1 MIYKNKDSK
10 NKYLNKNYIFAAVV
24 FIYFIGLIAGCSF
37 VFKNGD
43 NLTFVKKVTLIE
55 NIINGEAK
63 PILALSTTYM
73 TRSLICIITVLILK
87 YSGILKGMCICI
99 PFILAVQNSAIYSIL
114 LYENRLSLFQIL
126 YTFILKDSAVVFIV
140 LIYCGIIIN
149 EIVTYKENVKSD
161 IKKLLIY
168 LTAVCII
175 NLIDYTVKA
184 MIFSLQRG

>member
-10 NKYLNKNYIFAAVV
+10 NKYLNKNYIFAAVI

-55 NIINGEAK
+55 NIINGETK
-63 PILALSTTYM
+63 PISALSTTYV

-99 PFILAVQNSAIYSIL
+99 PFILAVQNSAMYSIL
-114 LYENRLSLFQIL
+114 LYENRFSLFQIL
-126 YTFILKDSAVVFIV
+126 YTFMLKDSAVVFIV

-161 IKKLLIY
+161 IKKLLLY

-184 MIFSLQRG
+184 MIFSI